1 MRKFTSLL
9 LLGFALGS
17 FAQTPG
23 GVSGSELWFKT
34 APLNSDLQ
42 GYYRWQDFSG
52 DSIRLMLLDSRGVK
66 SELTLPNSSVHYFN
80 FNPSL
85 WLADGFRSLS
95 AKLKHGNLS
104 QATVI
109 GVFAPE
115 LATIGKDMVVYALDG
130 RKGDGA
136 ILSKDKAVR
145 GRGVEPLDYGSASGE
160 DLLYQSS
167 DSLSENGFKESALRV
182 VSYFKVSNPS
192 TTLWGDNSNTTLF
205 IGTPS
210 TSGSFGTDFPTSL
223 FGNASIR
230 GYAPELIVFS
240 RMLTPDE
247 RRKVESYLAVKYGI
261 TLKGSYLDSDGNLT
275 WDIAENQAYHHRVT
289 AVGTD
294 TAGSLSQPLSATSYE
309 ESPVY
314 AALKENGTY
323 HDANPYN
330 PSSASRLLVMGR
342 ENGNPMPDIEV
353 KSPICSPLNSED
365 NELTD
370 SITTNFSQSN
380 VTYYGIRI
388 WPQDEEYYQ
397 KSVENRLYLVLGIN
411 DTLVVI
417 SDNPIFFGANILS
430 IRSKSRARKVYSRY
444 NLNFDN
450 DLPIRF
456 YATSSSDTLIYEKIP
471 IKSAPYLLS
480 KGILKT
486 NRLIGLPIYVGMPI
500 KVLNRKVGIE
510 GIIPLETLTE
520 YKVMCVIHPE
530 AVRSLWVDK
539 QYIQSLKQLS
549 HCDITMIIL
558 KLKDNKIDTIE
569 FTNFGKYKMTDG
581 MSVTSYLKFR

>member
-1 MRKFTSLL
+1 M
-9 LLGFALGS
+9 
-17 FAQTPG
+17 
-23 GVSGSELWFKT
+23 VSGFL
-34 APLNSDLQ
+34 
-42 GYYRWQDFSG
+42 
-52 DSIRLMLLDSRGVK
+52 
-66 SELTLPNSSVHYFN
+66 
-80 FNPSL
+80 
-85 WLADGFRSLS
+85 
-95 AKLKHGNLS
+95 
-104 QATVI
+104 
-109 GVFAPE
+109 
-115 LATIGKDMVVYALDG
+115 
-130 RKGDGA
+130 
-136 ILSKDKAVR
+136 
-145 GRGVEPLDYGSASGE
+145 
-160 DLLYQSS
+160 
-167 DSLSENGFKESALRV
+167 
-182 VSYFKVSNPS
+182 
-192 TTLWGDNSNTTLF
+192 
-205 IGTPS
+205 
-210 TSGSFGTDFPTSL
+210 
-223 FGNASIR
+223 
-230 GYAPELIVFS
+230 
-240 RMLTPDE
+240 
-247 RRKVESYLAVKYGI
+247 
-261 TLKGSYLDSDGNLT
+261 
-275 WDIAENQAYHHRVT
+275 
-289 AVGTD
+289 
-294 TAGSLSQPLSATSYE
+294 
-309 ESPVY
+309 
-314 AALKENGTY
+314 
-323 HDANPYN
+323 
-330 PSSASRLLVMGR
+330 
-342 ENGNPMPDIEV
+342 
-353 KSPICSPLNSED
+353 
-365 NELTD
+365 
-370 SITTNFSQSN
+370 
-380 VTYYGIRI
+380 
-388 WPQDEEYYQ
+388 PQDEEYYQ

-471 IKSAPYLLS
+471 IKSAPYQLS

>member
-1 MRKFTSLL
+1 MKKSLSL
-9 LLGFALGS
+9 ILYVFMCSCCLGS
-17 FAQTPG
+17 SR
-23 GVSGSELWFKT
+23 VS
-34 APLNSDLQ
+34 LNYKNDESTD
-42 GYYRWQDFSG
+42 
-52 DSIRLMLLDSRGVK
+52 
-66 SELTLPNSSVHYFN
+66 
-80 FNPSL
+80 
-85 WLADGFRSLS
+85 
-95 AKLKHGNLS
+95 
-104 QATVI
+104 
-109 GVFAPE
+109 
-115 LATIGKDMVVYALDG
+115 AL
-130 RKGDGA
+130 
-136 ILSKDKAVR
+136 
-145 GRGVEPLDYGSASGE
+145 
-160 DLLYQSS
+160 
-167 DSLSENGFKESALRV
+167 
-182 VSYFKVSNPS
+182 
-192 TTLWGDNSNTTLF
+192 
-205 IGTPS
+205 
-210 TSGSFGTDFPTSL
+210 
-223 FGNASIR
+223 
-230 GYAPELIVFS
+230 
-240 RMLTPDE
+240 
-247 RRKVESYLAVKYGI
+247 
-261 TLKGSYLDSDGNLT
+261 
-275 WDIAENQAYHHRVT
+275 
-289 AVGTD
+289 
-294 TAGSLSQPLSATSYE
+294 
-309 ESPVY
+309 
-314 AALKENGTY
+314 
-323 HDANPYN
+323 
-330 PSSASRLLVMGR
+330 
-342 ENGNPMPDIEV
+342 EV
-353 KSPICSPLNSED
+353 KSPICSPLNPED

-471 IKSAPYLLS
+471 IKSAPYQLS

>member
-95 AKLKHGNLS
+95 AKLKHGDLS

-109 GVFAPE
+109 GVFSPE

-210 TSGSFGTDFPTSL
+210 SSGSFGTDFPTSL

-247 RRKVESYLAVKYGI
+247 RRKVESYLAV
-261 TLKGSYLDSDGNLT
+261 N
-275 WDIAENQAYHHRVT
+275 A
-289 AVGTD
+289 
-294 TAGSLSQPLSATSYE
+294 
-309 ESPVY
+309 
-314 AALKENGTY
+314 
-323 HDANPYN
+323 
-330 PSSASRLLVMGR
+330 SSR
-342 ENGNPMPDIEV
+342 
-353 KSPICSPLNSED
+353 
-365 NELTD
+365 
-370 SITTNFSQSN
+370 
-380 VTYYGIRI
+380 
-388 WPQDEEYYQ
+388 
-397 KSVENRLYLVLGIN
+397 
-411 DTLVVI
+411 
-417 SDNPIFFGANILS
+417 
-430 IRSKSRARKVYSRY
+430 
-444 NLNFDN
+444 
-450 DLPIRF
+450 
-456 YATSSSDTLIYEKIP
+456 
-471 IKSAPYLLS
+471 
-480 KGILKT
+480 
-486 NRLIGLPIYVGMPI
+486 
-500 KVLNRKVGIE
+500 
-510 GIIPLETLTE
+510 
-520 YKVMCVIHPE
+520 
-530 AVRSLWVDK
+530 
-539 QYIQSLKQLS
+539 
-549 HCDITMIIL
+549 
-558 KLKDNKIDTIE
+558 
-569 FTNFGKYKMTDG
+569 
-581 MSVTSYLKFR
+581 

>member
-9 LLGFALGS
+9 LLGFALGIS
-17 FAQTPG
+17 ATYLMNIQTQYELDCAKQSERVVLQTKMLEIWNVLKDQ
-23 GVSGSELWFKT
+23 VSIPFFRKVGIVRGNIIEDVKRIFEVFSVDNLADFFGLKAEEMEL
-34 APLNSDLQ
+34 S
-42 GYYRWQDFSG
+42 YYR
-52 DSIRLMLLDSRGVK
+52 K
-66 SELTLPNSSVHYFN
+66 SEKVKT
-80 FNPSL
+80 NPV
-85 WLADGFRSLS
+85 D
-95 AKLKHGNLS
+95 
-104 QATVI
+104 
-109 GVFAPE
+109 
-115 LATIGKDMVVYALDG
+115 
-130 RKGDGA
+130 
-136 ILSKDKAVR
+136 ILSWK
-145 GRGVEPLDYGSASGE
+145 Y
-160 DLLYQSS
+160 YCYH
-167 DSLSENGFKESALRV
+167 LSKNDESTDAL
-182 VSYFKVSNPS
+182 
-192 TTLWGDNSNTTLF
+192 
-205 IGTPS
+205 
-210 TSGSFGTDFPTSL
+210 
-223 FGNASIR
+223 
-230 GYAPELIVFS
+230 
-240 RMLTPDE
+240 
-247 RRKVESYLAVKYGI
+247 
-261 TLKGSYLDSDGNLT
+261 
-275 WDIAENQAYHHRVT
+275 
-289 AVGTD
+289 
-294 TAGSLSQPLSATSYE
+294 
-309 ESPVY
+309 
-314 AALKENGTY
+314 
-323 HDANPYN
+323 
-330 PSSASRLLVMGR
+330 
-342 ENGNPMPDIEV
+342 EV

-370 SITTNFSQSN
+370 SITTIFSQSN

-471 IKSAPYLLS
+471 IKSAPYQLS